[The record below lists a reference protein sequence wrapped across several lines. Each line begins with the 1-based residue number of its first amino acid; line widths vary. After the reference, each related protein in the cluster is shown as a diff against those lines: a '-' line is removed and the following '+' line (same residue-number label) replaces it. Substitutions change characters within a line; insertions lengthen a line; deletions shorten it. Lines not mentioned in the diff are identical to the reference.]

1 MYRWYGTRIGTGSAR
16 AVLRTG
22 LLFVVLGLLLGACSR
37 PPDNALRFG
46 LSEAPVNLDPRYAT
60 DAASAR
66 VNRLLYRRL
75 VRFDAQQR
83 PVPELATWTRLT
95 PVHYRFRLG
104 REGRRFHDG
113 SRLNASDVKATYQSV
128 LDPANGSPHRSTLTL
143 IKRIEVVDPDT
154 VDFYLSHP
162 DLQFPGYLVIGILP
176 ARAIAAGR
184 QFQDHPLGSGP
195 FRFVAWPQ
203 TSRLILQRLSDGQRF
218 VFLEVR
224 DPTVRAL
231 KLLRG
236 EIDMLQNDMPAELIA
251 YLRGQRGVRIEEG
264 PGSNF
269 TYLGFN
275 LKDPATRKL
284 AVRKAI
290 AHAIDRRA
298 IIRYVLAGAAR
309 PANALLPPEHWA
321 GDPGLRG
328 YRYDPARA
336 RALLGQ
342 AGYGPDHRLALSY
355 KTSSD
360 PLRVRL
366 ATVLQSELGKVG
378 IDVRL
383 QSYDWGTFY
392 GDIKAGRFQMYSLS
406 WVGIK
411 TPDIFRYVFY
421 STSVPPAGANRG
433 RFDDPQVDRL
443 IDAAGRADSL
453 AEQAAD
459 YQRVQA
465 RLLAVLPYVPLWY
478 EDQIYVCRSDI
489 AGYRLANDGNYD
501 GLRWVHRRTVS
512 AGDAARAV
520 AAQ

>member
-1 MYRWYGTRIGTGSAR
+1 MAVVR
-16 AVLRTG
+16 AVL
-22 LLFVVLGLLLGACSR
+22 LAVIAALLLGGCSR
-37 PPDNALRFG
+37 PPDRALRFG
-46 LSEAPVNLDPRYAT
+46 LSEAPANLDPRYAT

-75 VRFDAQQR
+75 VRFDARER
-83 PVPELATWTRLT
+83 PEPELATWKRLT
-95 PVHYRFRLG
+95 PVHYRFHLG
-104 REGRRFHDG
+104 RQGRRFHDG
-113 SRLNASDVKATYQSV
+113 SELTARDVKATYESV
-128 LDPANGSPHRSTLTL
+128 LDPANGSPKRATLAV
-143 IKRIEVVDPDT
+143 IKRIRVADPDT

-162 DLQFPGYLVIGILP
+162 DLQFPAYLTIGILP
-176 ARAIAAGR
+176 AQSIAAGR
-184 QFQDHPLGSGP
+184 PFQDHPLGSGP

-203 TSRLILQRLSDGQRF
+203 TSRLVLQRVADGQRV

-236 EIDMLQNDMPAELIA
+236 EIDMLQNNMPAELIA
-251 YLRGQRGVRIEEG
+251 YLRRQPGVRIQEG

-275 LKDPATRKL
+275 LKDPAVRPL
-284 AVRKAI
+284 VVRKAI

-309 PANALLPPEHWA
+309 PANALLPPAHWA

-328 YRYDPARA
+328 YGYDPARA
-336 RALLGQ
+336 RALLQQ
-342 AGYGPDHRLALSY
+342 AGYGPGHPLHLTY

-366 ATVLQSELGKVG
+366 ATVLQDELGKVG
-378 IDVRL
+378 IAVKL

-411 TPDIFRYVFY
+411 SPDIFRYVFY
-421 STSVPPAGANRG
+421 STAVPPAGANRG
-433 RFDDPQVDRL
+433 RFDDPEVDRL
-443 IDAAGRADSL
+443 IDAAGRADSV
-453 AEQAAD
+453 AAQARD
-459 YQRVQA
+459 YRRVQA
-465 RLLAVLPYVPLWY
+465 RLLAELPYVPLWY
-478 EDQIYVCRSDI
+478 EDQVYVCRAGI
-489 AGYRLANDGNYD
+489 EGYRLATDGNYD
-501 GLRWVHRRTVS
+501 GLQWVHRGRAG
-512 AGDAARAV
+512 AGDGQGTL